1 MNVVVTGANGYLGSA
16 LVAALEGTGCDVIA
30 TDRDDGDIADPAHV
44 RRLFEVP
51 VDRVFHFAGVVSGA
65 AEADWDLGRRVNLDA
80 TLLLLEQCRAQ
91 ARRGGPV
98 VRVVHASSIAV
109 FGTPLP
115 ARIDDDTEPRPTLS
129 YGTQKRVVELLL
141 DDLAR
146 RGEVDGRALRLSGVV
161 VRPPL
166 ANGALSAFNSD
177 VVREPLVGRNY
188 ACPVGPDATIWVAS
202 KQRTIANL
210 LRLAD
215 VDAVALGARRA
226 LTAPA
231 LPVSIAEIVAA
242 LGRIDPAAP
251 ARVRFAPDAR
261 IEAQFG
267 RWPRAASFARATA
280 LGLERDDSI
289 EAIIRE
295 HLALRP

>member
-1 MNVVVTGANGYLGSA
+1 MNVVVTGASGYLGSA

-91 ARRGGPV
+91 ARCGGPV